1 MSDQTENQS
10 LATPAEVPSSPASPA
25 EGPPVGEAPSPPVTP
40 PAKPS
45 LFDNPKII
53 AAATGKNPKNGR
65 FQPGNTYNN
74 RPTIKTDEVVIA
86 LLEGLRLKSSIS
98 GAVANAGIALTTFRR
113 WRRED
118 PEFAEL
124 VSMAEAH
131 ATAEIVAKLKSA
143 CEGTKDG
150 QKRKDWRGY
159 AWLLERRTASRV
171 EFAKHTPDAITHD
184 VLANAIS
191 KVVASIM
198 PKIAETER
206 PAVLQAME
214 SVFAG
219 LKPAEKDDEV

>member
-1 MSDQTENQS
+1 MSDEIQNQP
-10 LATPAEVPSSPASPA
+10 LEVSPSPASPA
-25 EGPPVGEAPSPPVTP
+25 EGPSAGEAQSPSPPHS
-40 PAKPS
+40 KPS

-53 AAATGKNPKNGR
+53 AAATGKKPNAGHFK
-65 FQPGNTYNN
+65 PGNPYH
-74 RPTIKTDEVVIA
+74 RPTIKTDELVIA

-198 PKIAETER
+198 PKIAEAER